1 MRTHAALMLAALLTA
16 AAGVMAQT
24 EPEIVKTVHWSE
36 PPMQAR
42 VPVDLS
48 VRKQMAIPEL
58 PAAPQIDGDLS
69 DPAWESA
76 AQTDP
81 WMINTGEAPAP
92 VQTTAWLGIRSGTLF
107 VGVRADEPNV
117 AGIVT
122 SVTEDG
128 GPAWNDDCI
137 ELFIDGNLDLTTSR
151 QLVINAGGSVT
162 LIDHGGGAWNTQVA
176 RAVSIGDDAW
186 FAEFSLPL
194 SSLGLT
200 GTDFGLNICRER
212 RAGGGTELSCWSP
225 TGGGF
230 QQPGKFGVA
239 GLPGGWLRGFV
250 LGTGLLGSNELA
262 VAIQNPEQQPRSLR
276 VRLTWWQGEGIALE
290 RTVGPFTL
298 EPGAS
303 REVSIAYTI
312 ERADAPVELELAV
325 LDEQGRALATY
336 EVVQSVERVLDAR
349 AGRSVL
355 VVGETRMFARALL
368 SLNDDALARSRL
380 VVALFR
386 QPSLSLVAR
395 SEFTPPRGRAMR
407 VELALPPLEPGE
419 YSLHVVLKTGEGDAA
434 RRIAE
439 EKSILHVL
447 APVQ

>member
-1 MRTHAALMLAALLTA
+1 MRTHAALALVALLVA
-16 AAGVMAQT
+16 AAAAVAQT
-24 EPEIVKTVHWSE
+24 EPEIVKTVHWGE

-69 DPAWESA
+69 DAAWEAA

-81 WMINTGEAPAP
+81 WMINTGEGPAP
-92 VQTTAWLGIRSGTLF
+92 VQTTARLGIHSGTLF

-117 AGIVT
+117 GGIVS

-128 GPAWNDDCI
+128 GPAWNDDCV

-151 QLVINAGGSVT
+151 QLVINAAGAVT
-162 LIDHGGGAWNTQVA
+162 LLGDGGAWNAPVT

-186 FAEFSLPL
+186 SAEFSLPL

-230 QQPGKFGVA
+230 QQPRKFGVA
-239 GLPGGWLRGFV
+239 SLPGGWLRAFAV
-250 LGTGLLGSNELA
+250 GTGLLGSNELTA
-262 VAIQNPEQQPRSLR
+262 AIQNPEEQPRSLR

-298 EPGAS
+298 DPGAT
-303 REVSIAYTI
+303 REATVAYTI
-312 ERADAPVELELAV
+312 ERADAPAELELAV
-325 LDEQGRALATY
+325 LDEQGRALATH
-336 EVVQSVERVLDAR
+336 EVVQQVERVLHAQ
-349 AGRSVL
+349 ASRSVL
-355 VVGETRMFARALL
+355 TVGETQVFARALL
-368 SLNDDALARSRL
+368 NLNDDALARSQI

-395 SEFTPPRGRAMR
+395 SEFAPPRGRAMR
-407 VELALPPLEPGE
+407 VELDLPPLEPGD
-419 YSLHVVLKTGEGDAA
+419 YSLHVVLKTGEGAAA

-447 APVQ
+447 APVE

>member
-1 MRTHAALMLAALLTA
+1 MRTHAALAFAALLAA
-16 AAGVMAQT
+16 AAGALAQA
-24 EPEIVKTVHWSE
+24 EPEIVRTVHWSE
-36 PPMQAR
+36 PPTQAR
-42 VPVDLS
+42 APVDLS

-69 DPAWESA
+69 DAAWESA
-76 AQTDP
+76 AQTDE
-81 WMINTGEAPAP
+81 WMVNTGEAPAP
-92 VQTTAWLGIRSGTLF
+92 VQTTAWLGIHSGALF
-107 VGVRADEPNV
+107 VGVRADEPDV
-117 AGIVT
+117 AGIVS

-128 GPAWNDDCI
+128 GPAWNDDCV
-137 ELFIDGNLDLTTSR
+137 ELFVDGNLDLTTSR
-151 QLVINAGGSVT
+151 QLVINAAGAVT
-162 LIDHGGGAWNTQVA
+162 LLGNGGAWSAPVT

-194 SSLGLT
+194 SALGLT

-239 GLPGGWLRGFV
+239 SLPGGWLRAFAV
-250 LGTGLLGSNELA
+250 GTGMLGRNELTA
-262 VAIQNPEQQPRSLR
+262 AIQNPEERPRSLR
-276 VRLTWWQGEGIALE
+276 VRLTWWQGESIALE
-290 RTVGPFTL
+290 RTAGPFTL
-298 EPGAS
+298 EPGAA
-303 REVSIAYTI
+303 REVTIAYTI
-312 ERADAPVELELAV
+312 ERADAPAELELAV
-325 LDEQGRALATY
+325 LDEQGRALATH
-336 EVVQSVERVLDAR
+336 EVVQAVERVLHAQ

-368 SLNDDALARSRL
+368 NLNDDVLARSQL

-386 QPSLSLVAR
+386 QPGLSLVAR
-395 SEFTPPRGRAMR
+395 SEFAPPRGRAMR
-407 VELALPPLEPGE
+407 VEMALPPLEPGE

-447 APVQ
+447 APVE